1 MKLSIKKVFHC
12 SVKKMRTK
20 EKFHFLDIPAFLP
33 LGPIIQKPFLLFW
46 QNMKWQKISICQFKK
61 GLTFGLGKL
70 LPFEILMAKGYKN
83 DKKNSISKRHPC
95 TFGQSLWYTKV
106 PSMWFWSV
114 SWWTNCPV
122 YFSFFFGRPK
132 IHLSSIRSFLFT
144 LLNFLSSLF

>member
-70 LPFEILMAKGYKN
+70 LPFEILMAKGYKKT
-83 DKKNSISKRHPC
+83 KKIPYQRGIHVFLVSLFGIPKSRPC
-95 TFGQSLWYTKV
+95 GFGQSLGRPIV
-106 PSMWFWSV
+106 RSISH
-114 SWWTNCPV
+114 
-122 YFSFFFGRPK
+122 FFGRPK
-132 IHLSSIRSFLFT
+132 KNLSSIRSFLFT

>member
-95 TFGQSLWYTKV
+95 TFGQSLWYT
-106 PSMWFWSV
+106 
-114 SWWTNCPV
+114 NCLV
-122 YFSFFFGRPK
+122 NFSFFWSAKSTWTPLK
-132 IHLSSIRSFLFT
+132 CHTNFT
-144 LLNFLSSLF
+144 FAIGYFCHFKLCYNRRNGFR